1 MTISRRLVALLI
13 LGAMCQAAAGSAVAG
28 TAVRSVGP
36 AAVSATAGVHRYF
49 GSLMSARG
57 PMLTLRLRNGALL
70 RVDATEAF
78 ASGSV
83 SAPLFAG
90 KSTVVKGTFSTP
102 GIFHATSVQRA
113 TQRVTNWGSDR

>member
-1 MTISRRLVALLI
+1 
-13 LGAMCQAAAGSAVAG
+13 
-28 TAVRSVGP
+28 
-36 AAVSATAGVHRYF
+36 
-49 GSLMSARG
+49 MSARG

-90 KSTVVKGTFSTP
+90 KSTVVKGTFST
-102 GIFHATSVQRA
+102 RA
-113 TQRVTNWGSDR
+113 TRDTARYELGQRPLDEFDSVRRPTCGVRNALLSCSDPSRLC